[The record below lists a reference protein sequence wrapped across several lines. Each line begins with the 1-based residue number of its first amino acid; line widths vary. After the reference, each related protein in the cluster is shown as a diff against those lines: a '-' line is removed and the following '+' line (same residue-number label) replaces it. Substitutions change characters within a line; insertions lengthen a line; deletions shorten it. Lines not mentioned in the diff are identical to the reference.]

1 MELGLPGEQ
10 VVEHRLARL
19 AEVLGHAVEQLGV
32 PDLVLDL
39 GGQGQLAAQGRRPHQ
54 PLALGQDA
62 HQLAVGVHLDE
73 AQDGGPVLVGHPVG
87 RLDLEPGRD
96 VLLEQR
102 VALVVRQVLV
112 ERRAAAL
119 ERAEDRFEG
128 ERVGHDRLPWPWT
141 ARNDRSA

>member
-1 MELGLPGEQ
+1 
-10 VVEHRLARL
+10 
-19 AEVLGHAVEQLGV
+19 V

-39 GGQGQLAAQGRRPHQ
+39 RGQGQLPPKRGCPHQ
-54 PLALGQDA
+54 PLALGEDT

-96 VLLEQR
+96 MLLEQR
-102 VALVVRQVLV
+102 VSLVVRQVLV
-112 ERRAAAL
+112 ERRAPAL

-128 ERVGHDRLPWPWT
+128 ERVGHDGPPWPWT